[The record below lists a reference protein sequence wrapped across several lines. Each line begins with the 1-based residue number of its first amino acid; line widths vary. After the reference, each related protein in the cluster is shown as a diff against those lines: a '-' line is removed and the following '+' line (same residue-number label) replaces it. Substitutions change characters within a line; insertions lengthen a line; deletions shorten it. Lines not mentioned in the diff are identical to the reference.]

1 MSKIVTEATFRG
13 NIVEKAVSQSTGG
26 LPQFVA
32 KLVATEA
39 WEPDIQDWVDWTPY
53 DENEITGY
61 FILYSKKNE
70 PTLNAT
76 QVMEATGWDGQSFAV
91 LDGCDLSD
99 CVVQFRVENHTYD
112 QKTSLQVT
120 WIDKFDA
127 IPGMA
132 IKKMDA
138 NDIKALDAQYAK
150 FKPKAAKVVAK
161 PKAVAPAKPKPAASG
176 IVTKTAKKIAAE
188 KAEADAAKV
197 AANAGQAAGAPAMPA
212 PPETAAEA
220 AAEETGSITQDEAW
234 TQTIN
239 TLRDQGVDDGK
250 ISEVWLAQCDLVGPD
265 QKAFSE
271 EQWYQVF
278 QGALSGAF

>member
-1 MSKIVTEATFRG
+1 MSQIGTEATFRG
-13 NIVEKAVSQSTGG
+13 NIVEHAVGKSKSL
-26 LPQFVA
+26 LPQFVT

-39 WEPDIQDWVDWTPY
+39 WDDEAQDWVDWTPY

-70 PTLNAT
+70 ATLNAT
-76 QVMEATGWDGQSFAV
+76 QVMLATGWDGQSFAV

-99 CVVQFRVENHTYD
+99 VVVQFRVENHTYND
-112 QKTSLQVT
+112 KTSLQVT
-120 WIDKFDA
+120 WIDAFDA
-127 IPGMA
+127 TPGTA
-132 IKKMDA
+132 IKKLDA
-138 NDIKALDAQYAK
+138 NDIMALDAQYAK

-161 PKAVAPAKPKPAASG
+161 PNKAVAPAKPKPAASG
-176 IVTKTAKKIAAE
+176 VVTKTAKKIAAE
-188 KAEADAAKV
+188 KAEKEAEK
-197 AANAGQAAGAPAMPA
+197 APAMPTA
-212 PPETAAEA
+212 PVQGAVEEEA
-220 AAEETGSITQDEAW
+220 GSLTITQEEAW

-265 QKAFSE
+265 QKAFTG